1 VGGWATEELDA
12 EFVAFVDRR
21 ARQHL
26 RAAALL
32 TGDWHTAEDL
42 VQTCLVKLYR
52 AWPRLDPSVDLDAY
66 LLRMLVNTNRSWW
79 RARWRREAPV
89 ATVPD
94 RAGEVDG
101 QDAHDRAAAVRQA
114 LRALP
119 ARQRAVLVLRFYE
132 DLPVAEVADLL
143 GCSAGAVRRIP
154 TAASAGSGSSWPERL
169 PSAARRSTM
178 DHDADW
184 EAGGAP
190 RGGRAEDQAV
200 K

>member
-1 VGGWATEELDA
+1 VAGRGDGVRRRASEELDA
-12 EFVAFVDRR
+12 DFVAFVDRQ
-21 ARQHL
+21 APQHL

-52 AWPRLDPSVDLDAY
+52 AWPRLGPDVDLDAY
-66 LLRMLVNTNRSWW
+66 LRRMLVNTNRSWW

-94 RAGEVDG
+94 RAGEADA

-132 DLPVAEVADLL
+132 DLPVAEVAALL
-143 GCSAGAVRRIP
+143 GCSSGAVKTHTHRGIRRLRQLLGGE
-154 TAASAGSGSSWPERL
+154 AAAGMSEEEHHGS
-169 PSAARRSTM
+169 RR
-178 DHDADW
+178 
-184 EAGGAP
+184 
-190 RGGRAEDQAV
+190 
-200 K
+200 

>member
-1 VGGWATEELDA
+1 MRVKGDGHRATAIRGGGVRGRAGEELDA
-12 EFVAFVDRR
+12 EFVAFVGRR
-21 ARQHL
+21 APQHL

-32 TGDWHTAEDL
+32 TGDWHAAEDL

-52 AWPRLDPSVDLDAY
+52 AWPRLDPGVDLDAY
-66 LLRMLVNTNRSWW
+66 LRRMLVNTHRSWW

-94 RAGEVDG
+94 RAGEADG
-101 QDAHDRAAAVRQA
+101 QDRHARAAVVRQA

-143 GCSAGAVRRIP
+143 GCSAGAVKTHTHRGIRRLRELLGQE
-154 TAASAGSGSSWPERL
+154 AVAGVSEEERDGSR
-169 PSAARRSTM
+169 
-178 DHDADW
+178 
-184 EAGGAP
+184 
-190 RGGRAEDQAV
+190 V
-200 K
+200 

>member
-1 VGGWATEELDA
+1 VRGWAGEDLDA

-52 AWPRLDPSVDLDAY
+52 AWPRLDPGVDLDAY
-66 LLRMLVNTNRSWW
+66 LRRMLVNTNRSWW

-94 RAGEVDG
+94 RAGEDG
-101 QDAHDRAAAVRQA
+101 QDAHDRAAMVRQA

-143 GCSAGAVRRIP
+143 GCSAGAVKTHTHRGIRRLRQLLAGE
-154 TAASAGSGSSWPERL
+154 AAVGSSEEEHHGSR
-169 PSAARRSTM
+169 
-178 DHDADW
+178 H
-184 EAGGAP
+184 
-190 RGGRAEDQAV
+190 
-200 K
+200 